1 MEGFEVISVNDD
13 KCIGHVVGQVGDN
26 LIVEHGTL
34 RKTRNALPL
43 AFAEVDEAQR
53 RVVTTL
59 AHELVYDSPKIT
71 DDEPDAEAIAMH
83 YGLAAAYDEEPSRG
97 YGDVDADELAG
108 GAQDDFNRSGAGAP
122 EAQRAEMRENIRP
135 EGTRAADESPA
146 LLGDRYTEVPRRSDE
161 R

>member
-108 GAQDDFNRSGAGAP
+108 GAQDDFNRAGVEAP
-122 EAQRAEMRENIRP
+122 EAQRAQIRESMRP
-135 EGTRAADESPA
+135 EGDRGADESPA
-146 LLGDRYTEVPRRSDE
+146 LLGDRYSEVPRASDD